1 MPKIQKNE
9 LANVVE
15 KRIASKLRIDS
26 FREFSEYEEAV
37 NIYIFIFRIHFQP
50 LVILIDIGISAYRS
64 NS

>member
-15 KRIASKLRIDS
+15 KRIASKLRIES

-37 NIYIFIFRIHFQP
+37 NIFLFFIHFKL
-50 LVILIDIGISAYRS
+50 LVIIIIDFGISIKAY
-64 NS
+64 